1 MREIGEMAE
10 EEVVD
15 VPLTQFQRAEGPI
28 YDRVI
33 YCIVARDLPERGTLT
48 IRYRYDNK
56 YCA

>member
-15 VPLTQFQRAEGPI
+15 VSLTQFQRAEGPI
-28 YDRVI
+28 YDRVR

-48 IRYRYDNK
+48 IRY
-56 YCA
+56 